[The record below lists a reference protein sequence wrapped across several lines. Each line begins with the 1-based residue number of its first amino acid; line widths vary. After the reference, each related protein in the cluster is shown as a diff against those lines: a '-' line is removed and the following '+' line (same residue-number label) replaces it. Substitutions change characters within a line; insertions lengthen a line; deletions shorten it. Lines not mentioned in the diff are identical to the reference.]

1 MTRTVVNM
9 INKTWHIILL
19 YLVWLSINKITL
31 FDSRNVRAGSR
42 RYTRTSKSMVRN
54 VENHSFQ

>member
-1 MTRTVVNM
+1 VNM

-31 FDSRNVRAGSR
+31 FDSRNVRAASR